1 MISFRSELTILEI
14 PAQYVCK
21 HVINLRLLF
30 ALFPHRDPKNFMDIK
45 YKTVMGESATQWLSD
60 GILND
65 QENLDLPL
73 NYNNLSNE
81 MTFILVFSM

>member
-1 MISFRSELTILEI
+1 
-14 PAQYVCK
+14 
-21 HVINLRLLF
+21 
-30 ALFPHRDPKNFMDIK
+30 MDIK
-45 YKTVMGESATQWLSD
+45 YKKAMDESATQWLSD